1 MPLSVDWLRGGGGRR
16 RIGLPAALVLILGIG
31 ATVLLFFMTRANVRD
46 TESTLLRERTTQTLG
61 VIQTVVQQLEAIVA
75 AGSTVAE
82 YTNGDPASFDDAVGA
97 RVRSSLLSSF
107 SLLRLGPRGPE
118 LVTSVGRNK
127 PLLPG
132 DMRMEAVA
140 RLREI
145 ARSGS
150 DLRLVD
156 VARFAGIRVVA
167 FAASPRA
174 GSDLVVY
181 GEVTAPGAEGQSGG
195 VQASGLRFAIYA
207 GREATPQ
214 ALILSSPGGA
224 PDGSA
229 PVTDVLRIGDE
240 DLLVALEPRGSLV
253 RKFTRSTPWLILAIG
268 LLGTL
273 AVAALAE
280 ATRRR
285 RDKALVLVE
294 ALEKRTAE
302 LDRALAQQRRAE
314 QLARASQDRLAE
326 AEETYRTLV
335 ERLPLVTYINRLGE
349 QTSPIYVS
357 PQVEKLLGYSVDEWL
372 ADTDLLG
379 KLLHPEDRDQV
390 LADLERRSAG
400 ESDYE
405 PVTEYRLIARD
416 GRVLWV
422 YGDAVTV
429 LDQESQPI
437 YTQGF
442 LLDITES
449 KRLEEELRQ
458 AQKMEAVGRLAGGI
472 AHDFNNI
479 LTVIASSAHFL
490 LNDLDEGDPRRDDA
504 QQIAKA
510 GERAAAL
517 TQQLLAFSRRQ
528 VLQPEL
534 LDLNK
539 VVRDMQQLLERVLG
553 EHIELVTVLEPEL
566 GSVRADRGQLGQVIL
581 NLAVNARD
589 AMPTGGLLS
598 IETENGEH
606 DVTGQPGQPDERFG
620 SHVALI
626 VSDTGHGM
634 DETARANAF
643 EPFFTTKA
651 KGKGTGLGL
660 ATVYG
665 IVIQSGGSISIE
677 SELRRGTRV
686 RIELPRADVE
696 ERASTPPRDQAN
708 EAVRGS
714 NELVLLAE
722 DDAHVREMVR
732 RVLAENGYLTLV
744 ARSPTEAI
752 ALSERHRGEIDL
764 LLTDVVMPEMSGR
777 DLAGELA
784 ATQPAMQT
792 LFMSGYTDDAI
803 IHHGVLED
811 GIAFIEKPF
820 TPRALVRKVREVL
833 AAYPSGATAG
843 GSERDGAM

>member
-1 MPLSVDWLRGGGGRR
+1 
-16 RIGLPAALVLILGIG
+16 
-31 ATVLLFFMTRANVRD
+31 
-46 TESTLLRERTTQTLG
+46 
-61 VIQTVVQQLEAIVA
+61 
-75 AGSTVAE
+75 
-82 YTNGDPASFDDAVGA
+82 
-97 RVRSSLLSSF
+97 
-107 SLLRLGPRGPE
+107 
-118 LVTSVGRNK
+118 
-127 PLLPG
+127 
-132 DMRMEAVA
+132 MRMEGVA

-240 DLLVALEPRGSLV
+240 DLLVTLEPRGSLV

-349 QTSPIYVS
+349 QASPIYVS
-357 PQVEKLLGYSVDEWL
+357 PQLEKLLGYSVDEWL
-372 ADTDLLG
+372 ADADFLG

-390 LADLERRSAG
+390 LADLERRSTG
-400 ESDYE
+400 ETDYE

-429 LDQESQPI
+429 LDQESRPI
-437 YTQGF
+437 YMQGF

-449 KRLEEELRQ
+449 KRLEDELRQ

-539 VVRDMQQLLERVLG
+539 VVRDMQQLLERVIG

-566 GSVRADRGQLGQVIL
+566 GSVRADRGQLEQVIL

-606 DVTGQPGQPDERFG
+606 DVTGQPGQADGRFG

-634 DETARANAF
+634 DESARANAF

-696 ERASTPPRDQAN
+696 ELASTPPRDQAN
-708 EAVRGS
+708 DAVRGS

-784 ATQPAMQT
+784 PTQPAMQT

-843 GSERDGAM
+843 GSERDGAI